1 MKKYTPLLL
10 IPCVLLTGCASRVAV
25 SQQSRHDQSVAIYE
39 IRSELADLRH
49 ALSNTQVEVQLLEDS
64 IQQQELYSKDKA
76 DSKQSSKIA
85 ALERRL
91 ESIETEQNKISSYA
105 TQTSSYLGDYKSKIT
120 EIETTLEKQ
129 RKLLT
134 EALQLKTS
142 LASLTNSL
150 QGGSSTPSTYK
161 VKAGDSLEKI
171 ARNYKTSVGAIKA
184 KNNLSH
190 NTILVGQELK
200 IPVENSR

>member
-1 MKKYTPLLL
+1 MKKHTPFLL
-10 IPCVLLTGCASRVAV
+10 IPCLLLAGCASQVAV
-25 SQQSRHDQSVAIYE
+25 SQQSRHDQSVALYE

-76 DSKQSSKIA
+76 DSKKSSQLA
-85 ALERRL
+85 NLERRL
-91 ESIETEQNKISSYA
+91 ELIETEQNRISSHA
-105 TQTSSYLGDYKSKIT
+105 VQTSSYLGDYKSKIT

-134 EALQLKTS
+134 EALQLKNS
-142 LASLTNSL
+142 LTSLTNSL
-150 QGGSSTPSTYK
+150 QEKEGTPPIYK
-161 VKAGDSLEKI
+161 VKSGDSLEKI

-190 NTILVGQELK
+190 NTIIVGQELK